1 MIAER
6 QFLDFVAGIF
16 EMTADALTMETA
28 YESIP
33 QWDSVMHLR
42 LVMEVQSEFNVDIP
56 LEEIPTLDTLGKVY
70 SYLNK

>member
-1 MIAER
+1 MIDER

-16 EMTADALTMETA
+16 EVTADALTMETA

-70 SYLNK
+70 SYLNR

>member
-1 MIAER
+1 MVMER
-6 QFLDFVAGIF
+6 QFLEFVAGVF
-16 EMTADALTMETA
+16 EVSPDALSMETA

-56 LEEIPTLDTLGKVY
+56 LEEIPALDTLGKVY
-70 SYLNK
+70 SYLGK